1 MHLLRSKSYRRTSPL
16 SSAGSNLHCGA
27 VDAGAPLPRF
37 LRREHVLDITAGIVA
52 GEGHPLLAAR
62 PAVGDLVGYPW
73 IDYGGPEPPGTAA
86 RTSPS
91 SLHTVL
97 DALYAYTEK
106 RVQTLVRADTVGLF
120 LLAAGPWLAWLP
132 LNFLGGLAAP
142 KFRPLP
148 LKFGRNRYRAG
159 FITRRSAEDLTPFR
173 LLEETVR
180 ETALD
185 RSSRSPDRNVR

>member
-1 MHLLRSKSYRRTSPL
+1 MHRGP
-16 SSAGSNLHCGA
+16 
-27 VDAGAPLPRF
+27 VP
-37 LRREHVLDITAGIVA
+37 VLEAHGLNV
-52 GEGHPLLAAR
+52 P
-62 PAVGDLVGYPW
+62 
-73 IDYGGPEPPGTAA
+73 
-86 RTSPS
+86 
-91 SLHTVL
+91 TVL
-97 DALYAYTEK
+97 DALYAYTGK

-180 ETALD
+180 ETALE